1 MAGQSEIVIAGA
13 GVVGLTTAAVLAKQG
28 YAVTVVD
35 ARASSPGWQREHYDN
50 RVVAL
55 TRASQHLLQ
64 QVGAWDGIALR
75 RISPYTA
82 MQVWDGQGSGAI
94 CFQAEEI
101 GEPDLGHIVELS
113 AIEAALLSVLQQQ
126 RTVQIL
132 RGKKVLNAEAG
143 SDDSTVT
150 LDDDQILRAKLLIAA
165 DGAQSGLREQAG
177 IGLREQDYDHHA
189 LVAQIHCEQP
199 HQQTAWQRFTE
210 HGPLALLPLVD
221 PQQCSIVWSQPLAQT
236 EAMLALD
243 DVAFSAALT
252 RAFEARLGALRVQSP
267 RLSFPLKMRHAER
280 YLGARLLLLGDAAH
294 TMHPLAGQGLN
305 LSLADVAALQTVL
318 GTAKNRQL
326 DPGVHAVL
334 RPFERARRAD
344 NTLMLAVVG
353 GFRQLFARSELPA
366 VIARN
371 LGMSMLNNH
380 QHAKAWI
387 ARRALGL
394 G

>member
-1 MAGQSEIVIAGA
+1 MVGQSEIVIAGA

-28 YAVTVVD
+28 YAVTVID
-35 ARASSPGWQREHYDN
+35 ARASSPSWQREQYDQ

-55 TRASQHLLQ
+55 TRASQQLLQ
-64 QVGAWDGIALR
+64 QVGAWDGVALR

-94 CFQAEEI
+94 RFQADDI

-113 AIEAALLSVLQQQ
+113 ALEAALLGVLQQY
-126 RTVQIL
+126 RTVQLL
-132 RGKKVLNAEAG
+132 RGKKVLSAQA
-143 SDDSTVT
+143 DDASTTLT
-150 LDDDQILRAKLLIAA
+150 LDDGQTLRAKLLIAA

-189 LVAQIHCEQP
+189 LVAQIRCEQP

-210 HGPLALLPLVD
+210 HGPLALLPLAD
-221 PQQCSIVWSQPLAQT
+221 PHQCSIVWSQPPAQT
-236 EAMLALD
+236 QAALALD
-243 DVAFSAALT
+243 DAAFSTALT
-252 RAFEARLGALRVQSP
+252 RAFEARLGALTVQSS

-280 YLGARLLLLGDAAH
+280 YLGERLLLLGDAAH

-318 GTAKNRQL
+318 DTAKTRQL
-326 DPGVHAVL
+326 DPGLRTVL

-353 GFRQLFARSELPA
+353 GFRQLFARTELPA

-371 LGMSMLNNH
+371 LGMSLLNEH
-380 QHAKAWI
+380 PYAKAWI
-387 ARRALGL
+387 TRRALGL
-394 G
+394 N

>member
-35 ARASSPGWQREHYDN
+35 ARASSPGWQREHYDS